1 MTKQISEQT
10 ILITGATDGLG
21 KETARKLAALGAR
34 LILHV
39 RNKAKLQSVVSALTA
54 EFPNAR
60 VDTILADF
68 SSLTKVRAMAAE
80 INQRFDRLDILV
92 NNAGVMPS
100 GRQLRQD

>member
-34 LILHV
+34 LILHG

-54 EFPNAR
+54 EVPSAR

-68 SSLTKVRAMAAE
+68 SSLTQVRAMAPE
-80 INQRFDRLDILV
+80 IPAADIEAA
-92 NNAGVMPS
+92 NRG
-100 GRQLRQD
+100 LRALAAQEYFVRAPK